1 MTGGVGGGGL
11 GGVSEPKAG
20 RHGVEQEA
28 EARGGGD
35 HFLRDRGSPFCTV
48 VWHEIYAAMLFA
60 SVTIQLYLPVMA
72 AAQLG

>member
-1 MTGGVGGGGL
+1 VGLVGVDLEGCRSRRPGGTGW
-11 GGVSEPKAG
+11 SRRQ
-20 RHGVEQEA
+20 RHEE
-28 EARGGGD
+28 GGD